1 MDISTITSLAGSL
14 FANVTSVLPTAS
26 GVSKFL
32 SIGFLATVFF
42 SLYLLWLF
50 FLASMVLLAA
60 HKKGTL
66 SKPALILGVPVIGL
80 GLLIDV
86 SVNVLLSAV
95 FFELPKEWT
104 VSQRLSRYKAE
115 ASGWHYKVAK
125 FVCENFLDTFDPS
138 GCHCK

>member
-1 MDISTITSLAGSL
+1 MDISTFTDLTSIVTSLSSL
-14 FANVTSVLPTAS
+14 LPSAS
-26 GVSKFL
+26 GISKFV
-32 SIGFLATVFF
+32 SFGFLVTLFF

-50 FLASMVLLAA
+50 FLASMVLIAA

-66 SKPALILGVPVIGL
+66 SKPAFILGVPVIGL

-86 SVNVLLSAV
+86 AVNVLLSAV

-104 VSQRLSRYKAE
+104 VSKRLSRYKAE
-115 ASGWHYKVAK
+115 ASGWRYKVAK